1 MIKTK
6 KENKKAN
13 DATTLMNEIVHI
25 ENDISFQDYLA
36 TYKRIENAMSK
47 CELDEVDDNLFLL
60 KIHEKVLVDIFQFRL
75 EEKRKAIQEARERN
89 KHRVVKRISQ

>member
-6 KENKKAN
+6 KENKIAS
-13 DATTLMNEIVHI
+13 DVVILMNDIVKM
-25 ENDISFQDYLA
+25 ENDISFQDYID

-47 CELDEVDDNLFLL
+47 GELDEVDDNLFLL

-75 EEKRKAIQEARERN
+75 KERHEDLFAKRE
-89 KHRVVKRISQ
+89 VISDGN